1 MKENKIIIAND
12 GLDKNVMVMMP
23 PMCFTL
29 DNARRVVQV
38 LDQALRDIEN
48 DAARVGLT
56 PSSEGSSITPAMDVP
71 LHVITEN
78 NFTHASDEEDE
89 DDDPVAKRPRYEEM
103 DWGVWK

>member
-1 MKENKIIIAND
+1 MKENRIIIAND
-12 GLDKNVMVMMP
+12 GPEKNVMMMTP

-38 LDQALRDIEN
+38 FDQALRDIEN

-56 PSSEGSSITPAMDVP
+56 LNSQGPGIAPAMDVP
-71 LHVITEN
+71 LQVITES
-78 NFTHASDEEDE
+78 NFTHDSDEEDE

-103 DWGVWK
+103 D